1 MKLNTKIH
9 TFFYHLMYEIDQYLF
24 GVINESKD
32 NIYFKFVRRFFQF
45 HLAVSRYG
53 AEFARHLAESLI
65 LPFDARDYA
74 TAMKSYVQLFDEKQ
88 GQELRSRNMGKELGR
103 HLRLFPPRL
112 CYQGCP
118 S

>member
-1 MKLNTKIH
+1 M
-9 TFFYHLMYEIDQYLF
+9 
-24 GVINESKD
+24 
-32 NIYFKFVRRFFQF
+32 
-45 HLAVSRYG
+45 SRYG

-103 HLRLFPPRL
+103 HLRLLPPRL

-118 S
+118 GQLRERQDSFVHDQGHVRGFFLICQGKYIYIFF